1 MASDPVVPDGMLGTS
16 GGVSP
21 AREGVASSSPLEPVV
36 TGDGGAGSGGVGDSP
51 VLQSGQTGPAGPGT
65 AERRETPA
73 SASPKGCDTA
83 SHVGAGGRSVAE
95 PPGEPPSSQEGPG
108 GLARSDSPVRGT
120 LVQRGSAV
128 EERQAHNL
136 EVAGAIPA
144 PVTKTAG
151 RSAALLQRIDD
162 RIRRRATGIV
172 SAALRAPEVGE
183 AIPGRDGWTK
193 RSIKVAADACESGK
207 NAPVYLSM
215 AQRIVESYKKTDAPV
230 APVLNAQLIQ
240 VNVTNTNVYPVRKVR
255 DE

>member
-1 MASDPVVPDGMLGTS
+1 MPSDPVVPDGILGPGAEARGSLGRVDVAESPGS
-16 GGVSP
+16 GV
-21 AREGVASSSPLEPVV
+21 VAQT
-36 TGDGGAGSGGVGDSP
+36 TGGGVG
-51 VLQSGQTGPAGPGT
+51 
-65 AERRETPA
+65 
-73 SASPKGCDTA
+73 
-83 SHVGAGGRSVAE
+83 
-95 PPGEPPSSQEGPG
+95 
-108 GLARSDSPVRGT
+108 DSPVRGT

-144 PVTKTAG
+144 PVTKPGA

-172 SAALRAPEVGE
+172 SAALRAPELPE
-183 AIPGRDGWTK
+183 AMAWVEENQDKKVPPPGWTS
-193 RSIKVAADACESGK
+193 RQLKVAADALASK
-207 NAPVYLSM
+207 PAFYLTAAM
-215 AQRIVESYKKTDAPV
+215 RIVESYKKTDAPL

>member
-1 MASDPVVPDGMLGTS
+1 MPSDPVVPGGILGPP

-21 AREGVASSSPLEPVV
+21 AREGVASPSPLEPVV
-36 TGDGGAGSGGVGDSP
+36 TGDGGAGSGGVG
-51 VLQSGQTGPAGPGT
+51 
-65 AERRETPA
+65 
-73 SASPKGCDTA
+73 
-83 SHVGAGGRSVAE
+83 
-95 PPGEPPSSQEGPG
+95 
-108 GLARSDSPVRGT
+108 DSPVRGT

-144 PVTKTAG
+144 PVTKPGA

-172 SAALRAPEVGE
+172 SAALRAPELPE
-183 AIPGRDGWTK
+183 AMAWVEENQDKKVPPPGWTN
-193 RSIKVAADACESGK
+193 RQLKVAADALASK
-207 NAPVYLSM
+207 PAFYLTAAM
-215 AQRIVESYKKTDAPV
+215 RIVESYKKTDAPV